1 MKEPFKHVDLSILH
15 LDNSEGLDPI
25 PLKATDPQEA
35 ARRRAWP
42 KGTLVL
48 DQQRQGMMIASE
60 IANFPFEDPQAQSFA
75 LGKLAIAL
83 INTSWYS
90 SGQNAEDVMRRVID
104 LPELADDVWSW
115 RETRA
120 GMLQKIQEN
129 MGSATRL
136 SESLVIRHIKGQSV
150 ETLSRRF
157 ARKAGSAA
165 VRMAC
170 LGLTPAP
177 AGMSAHQ
184 AQHSARIIALDLI
197 DQARY
202 AHDSLGT
209 HPSIAQLADDPREQW
224 LRGAPTETRNAF
236 DQAFETVYD

>member
-25 PLKATDPQEA
+25 PLKATDPEEI
-35 ARRRAWP
+35 ARRRGWP
-42 KGTLVL
+42 KGTLIL
-48 DQQRQGMMIASE
+48 DQQRQGMAIASE
-60 IANFPFEDPQAQSFA
+60 VANFQFEDPQAQSFA
-75 LGKLAIAL
+75 MGKLAVAL

-104 LPELADDVWSW
+104 LPELADDAWSW

-120 GMLQKIQEN
+120 GMLQKIRDN
-129 MGSATRL
+129 MASATHF
-136 SESLVIRHIKGQSV
+136 SESLVIRHAKGQSV

-165 VRMAC
+165 VRMAR

-177 AGMSAHQ
+177 AGMSAYQ
-184 AQHSARIIALDLI
+184 AQHSARIISLDLI

-202 AHDSLGT
+202 AHNNSGT

-224 LRGAPTETRNAF
+224 LRGAPAEARNAF
-236 DQAFETVYD
+236 DQAFETIY